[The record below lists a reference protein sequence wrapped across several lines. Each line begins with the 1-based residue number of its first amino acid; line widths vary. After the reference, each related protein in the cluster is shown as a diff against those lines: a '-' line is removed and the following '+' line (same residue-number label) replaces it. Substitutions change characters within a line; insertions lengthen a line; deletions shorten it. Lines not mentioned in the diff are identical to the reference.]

1 MQRHM
6 VVSNNPAASTDPGSK
21 SSRVS
26 SCDESDSSASQFS
39 SNKKAA
45 LAERF
50 QVMTPS
56 KETIQDVSAVE
67 TYEL

>member
-6 VVSNNPAASTDPGSK
+6 VVSNNPGTSTDPGSK

-45 LAERF
+45 LAERM
-50 QVMTPS
+50 QVISPATTR
-56 KETIQDVSAVE
+56 ETA
-67 TYEL
+67 